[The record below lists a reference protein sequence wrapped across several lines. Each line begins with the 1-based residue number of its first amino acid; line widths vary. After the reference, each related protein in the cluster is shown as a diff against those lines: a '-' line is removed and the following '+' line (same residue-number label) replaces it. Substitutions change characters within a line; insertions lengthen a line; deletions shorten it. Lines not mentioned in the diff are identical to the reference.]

1 MSGLDDLPDD
11 ILDRIFDLADRQRNG
26 NTDVIFRL
34 RCVCR
39 TFRRLLSDTWHW
51 AYFRLEFLALSFRF
65 LSFLKEG
72 RKREVRITSFSFF
85 FSQMDVKSTHILDLP
100 DEILLRIS
108 EQVVM
113 IKPDAYAVA

>member
-1 MSGLDDLPDD
+1 MSGLNDPPDD
-11 ILDRIFDLADRQRNG
+11 ILDRIFDLANRQHNG
-26 NTDVIFRL
+26 STDVIFRL

-51 AYFRLEFLALSFRF
+51 AYLRLEFLALSFRF

-72 RKREVRITSFSFF
+72 GAREVRITSFSFF
-85 FSQMDVKSTHILDLP
+85 FSQMDAKSTHILDLP

-108 EQVVM
+108 SSDD
-113 IKPDAYAVA
+113 KT

>member
-1 MSGLDDLPDD
+1 MSGLDDLPGDV
-11 ILDRIFDLADRQRNG
+11 LDRIFDLADRQNNG

-65 LSFLKEG
+65 FELF
-72 RKREVRITSFSFF
+72 KRGKNTGSKNYFF
-85 FSQMDVKSTHILDLP
+85 FISLFP
-100 DEILLRIS
+100 DGRQID
-108 EQVVM
+108 
-113 IKPDAYAVA
+113 PHP